1 MKAVGFGIVNVVK
14 TIDATGGKAKGYESH
29 HAGPHIAPFGGMT
42 TKEQGREYEA
52 VLQPLVR
59 AQQKENRAFHVSY

>member
-1 MKAVGFGIVNVVK
+1 MKSVGFSIVNVVK
-14 TIDATGGKAKGYESH
+14 TIDATGGKAKGNESH

-42 TKEQGREYEA
+42 TKEQGCEYET

-59 AQQKENRAFHVSY
+59 AQQKEDRAIHVSY